1 MENRR
6 RQQAATNSRGNRD
19 LAIWINRQVLRLSRH
34 WFLALNIVLLLFVGL
49 PWLAPI
55 FMHWGWDR
63 AGELIYLIYTTQCH
77 QLPQRSFFLFG
88 EQFMYSLPQIQA
100 AWQDTNN
107 PLILRQ
113 FIGDETMGW
122 KVAWSDRMVY
132 MYTCILFFGAIYQ
145 LGRRWIR
152 PLPWWGLVLL
162 LLPMFIDGSSHII
175 GELMGGMT
183 SSFRDENLWLV
194 NLTNNAFSPDFYAG
208 DAFGSFNSWMRLI
221 TGLLFGLGVTW
232 FLYPRMQ
239 ESFGD
244 TAAQIEAKF
253 ERAGV
258 K

>member
-1 MENRR
+1 MENRK

-34 WFLALNIVLLLFVGL
+34 WFAALNIVLLIFVGL

-194 NLTNNAFSPDFYAG
+194 NLTNNAFAPDFYAG

>member
-1 MENRR
+1 M
-6 RQQAATNSRGNRD
+6 
-19 LAIWINRQVLRLSRH
+19 LI
-34 WFLALNIVLLLFVGL
+34 FVGL
-49 PWLAPI
+49 PWLAPV
-55 FMHWGWDR
+55 FMHWGWTR

-113 FIGDETMGW
+113 FTGNESHGLEGSLVGPDGLHVYLHPLFWGCLSTGAALDTA
-122 KVAWSDRMVY
+122 VA
-132 MYTCILFFGAIYQ
+132 
-145 LGRRWIR
+145 
-152 PLPWWGLVLL
+152 LVGSRSL

-175 GELMGGMT
+175 GELIGGMT

-232 FLYPRMQ
+232 FLYPRLQ

-258 K
+258 E